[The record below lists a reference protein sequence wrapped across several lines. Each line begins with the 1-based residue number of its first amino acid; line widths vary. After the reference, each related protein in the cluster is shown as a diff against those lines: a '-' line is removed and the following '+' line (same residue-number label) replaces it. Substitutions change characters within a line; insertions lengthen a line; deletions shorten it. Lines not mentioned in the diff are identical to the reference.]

1 MGSVYA
7 KAGKVVEPLG
17 LLRGLAETVFYL
29 FPDCVYFFLGEAVA
43 QALVDFH
50 AEGYFVYIKFW

>member
-29 FPDCVYFFLGEAVA
+29 FPDCVYFFLGE
-43 QALVDFH
+43 LSPRR
-50 AEGYFVYIKFW
+50 W